1 MMASAS
7 DIAANVSRVL
17 DQIAEGAVRAGRDPS
32 AIRLVAVTKTF
43 PPARIQ
49 EAYECGLR
57 DFGENRVQ
65 EFRQKLPS
73 LRVPG
78 ALFHLIGHLQSNK
91 VQQAMAFDWIQ
102 TLDSERL
109 ALRISQ
115 AAVQAEKTIPLLLEV
130 KLSEEAAKTGVAET
144 ELIPLVSTVASLEG
158 LDLRGLMTIPTY
170 TEDPEEARP
179 YFRRLRELRDR
190 LQDAGFP
197 QVRELS
203 MGMTRDFRV
212 AIEEGAT
219 IVRIGTAIF
228 GPRSATRSE

>member
-1 MMASAS
+1 MASAS

-17 DQIAEGAVRAGRDPS
+17 DQIAAGAVRAGRDPS

-49 EAYECGLR
+49 EGYECGLR

-78 ALFHLIGHLQSNK
+78 AVFHLIGHLQSNK

-115 AAVQAEKTIPLLLEV
+115 AAVQAKKTIPLLLEV

-144 ELIPLVSTVASLEG
+144 ELAPLVSTVASLEG
-158 LDLRGLMTIPTY
+158 LDLRGLMTIPPY

>member
-1 MMASAS
+1 MASPI
-7 DIAANVSRVL
+7 DIAANASVVQER
-17 DQIAEGAVRAGRDPS
+17 IAGAASRAGRDPGS
-32 AIRLVAVTKTF
+32 IRLVAVTKTL
-43 PPARIQ
+43 PPDRIRD
-49 EAYECGLR
+49 AYECGLR

-115 AAVQAEKTIPLLLEV
+115 AAVQAKKTIPLLLEV

-158 LDLRGLMTIPTY
+158 LDLRGLMTIPPY
-170 TEDPEEARP
+170 TEDPEGGRP

-190 LQDAGFP
+190 MQDAGFP

-203 MGMTRDFRV
+203 MGMTRDFRI

-228 GPRSATRSE
+228 GPRSTARSE

>member
-1 MMASAS
+1 MASAS

-17 DQIAEGAVRAGRDPS
+17 DQIAAGAVRAGRDPS

-49 EAYECGLR
+49 EGYECGLR

-78 ALFHLIGHLQSNK
+78 AVFHLIGHLQSNK

-115 AAVQAEKTIPLLLEV
+115 AAVQAKKTIPLLLEV

-158 LDLRGLMTIPTY
+158 LDLRGLMTIPPY

-179 YFRRLRELRDR
+179 YFRRLREWRGR

-228 GPRSATRSE
+228 GPRSTARSE

>member
-1 MMASAS
+1 MASAS

-17 DQIAEGAVRAGRDPS
+17 DQIAAGAVRASRDPS
-32 AIRLVAVTKTF
+32 SIRLVAVTKTF

-49 EAYECGLR
+49 EGYECGLR

-115 AAVQAEKTIPLLLEV
+115 AAVQAKKTIPLLLEV

-158 LDLRGLMTIPTY
+158 LDLRGLMTIPPY

-179 YFRRLRELRDR
+179 YFRRLRKLRDR
-190 LQDAGFP
+190 IQDAGFP

>member
-1 MMASAS
+1 MASAS
-7 DIAANVSRVL
+7 DLATNLSRVL
-17 DQIAEGAVRAGRDPS
+17 DQIAQGAVGAGRDPS
-32 AIRLVAVTKTF
+32 SIRLVAVTKTF

-102 TLDSERL
+102 TVDSERL
-109 ALRISQ
+109 ARRISQ
-115 AAVQAEKTIPLLLEV
+115 AAVQSKKTIPLLLEV
-130 KLSEEAAKTGVAET
+130 KLSEEAAKSGVSET
-144 ELIPLVSTVASLEG
+144 ELPRLVSTAASLEG
-158 LDLRGLMTIPTY
+158 LDLRGLMTIPPY
-170 TEDPEEARP
+170 TEDPKEGRP
-179 YFRRLRELRDR
+179 YFRRLRELRGR

-228 GPRSATRSE
+228 GPRSANRSE

>member
-1 MMASAS
+1 MASAS

-17 DQIAEGAVRAGRDPS
+17 DQIAAGAVRAGRDPS

-49 EAYECGLR
+49 EGYECGLR

-78 ALFHLIGHLQSNK
+78 AVFHLIGHLQSNK

-109 ALRISQ
+109 AVRISQ
-115 AAVQAEKTIPLLLEV
+115 AAVQAKKTIPLLLEV

-144 ELIPLVSTVASLEG
+144 ELAPLVSTVASLEG
-158 LDLRGLMTIPTY
+158 LDLRGLMTIPPY

>member
-1 MMASAS
+1 MASAS

-17 DQIAEGAVRAGRDPS
+17 DQIAAGAVRAGRDPS

-49 EAYECGLR
+49 EGYECGLR

-78 ALFHLIGHLQSNK
+78 AVFHLIGHLQSNK

-115 AAVQAEKTIPLLLEV
+115 AAVQAKKTIPLLLEV

-144 ELIPLVSTVASLEG
+144 ELAPLVSTVASLEG
-158 LDLRGLMTIPTY
+158 LDLRGLMTIPPY

-228 GPRSATRSE
+228 GPRSTARSE

>member
-1 MMASAS
+1 MASAS

-17 DQIAEGAVRAGRDPS
+17 DQIAAGAVRASRDPS
-32 AIRLVAVTKTF
+32 SIRLVAVTKTF

-102 TLDSERL
+102 TLDSQRL
-109 ALRISQ
+109 ALRLSQ
-115 AAVQAEKTIPLLLEV
+115 AAVQAKKTIRVLIEV

-144 ELIPLVSTVASLEG
+144 ELAPLVSTVASLEG
-158 LDLRGLMTIPTY
+158 LDLRGLMTIPPF
-170 TEDPEEARP
+170 TEDPEDGRP

-228 GPRSATRSE
+228 GPRSTARSE